1 MRVLSLTDDIIPVI
15 NISNIRRE
23 TKEVR
28 NDIND
33 PDPVLYE
40 QTVIYLRDGTR
51 IEVEDDFD
59 DVLALFDSIG

>member
-15 NISNIRRE
+15 NIRNIRRE

>member
-15 NISNIRRE
+15 NIRNIRRE

-51 IEVEDDFD
+51 LEVEDDFD
-59 DVLALFDSIG
+59 YVLALFDIIG